1 MCRVVSCGGGGGG
14 GVFVCVCVFVCLC
27 VGCCL
32 SMFWVL
38 MVIGSM
44 TLNDYDDFLVCDFG
58 DLGLDAYA
66 RTFKFC

>member
-1 MCRVVSCGGGGGG
+1 M
-14 GVFVCVCVFVCLC
+14 CVCVFVCLC